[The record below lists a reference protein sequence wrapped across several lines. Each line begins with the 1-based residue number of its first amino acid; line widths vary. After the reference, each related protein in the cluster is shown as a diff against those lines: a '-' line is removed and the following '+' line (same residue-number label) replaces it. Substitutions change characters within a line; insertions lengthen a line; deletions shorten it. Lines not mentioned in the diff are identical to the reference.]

1 MNKNISK
8 LTIMGMLLAL
18 ALIMSYIETLIPMP
32 LPVPAMKL
40 GLPNLIIVLI
50 LYKFG
55 AGYAILINVMRIIIS
70 GFAFGG
76 LSAVLFSLS
85 GAAFSFLAMLLLKKL
100 NIFSISG
107 VSIAGGVFHNAG
119 QLLVA
124 ALMVKT
130 SQVVYFIPPL
140 MVMGCITG
148 LAIGFAASAMLHYIN
163 RF

>member
-1 MNKNISK
+1 MNKKISK
-8 LTIMGMLLAL
+8 LTMMGMLLAL
-18 ALIMSYIETLIPMP
+18 ALIMSYLETLTPMP
-32 LPVPAMKL
+32 FAIPAMKL
-40 GLPNLIIVLI
+40 GLPNLVVVLI
-50 LYKFG
+50 LYKYG
-55 AGYAILINVMRIIIS
+55 AGYAILVNVMRIIIS

-76 LSAVLFSLS
+76 LSAILFSLS
-85 GAAFSFLAMLLLKKL
+85 GAALSFLIMVLLKKL

-124 ALMVKT
+124 AVMVKT

-148 LAIGFAASAMLHYIN
+148 LAIGFVASAMLPYMD

>member
-124 ALMVKT
+124 TLMVKT